1 MVISFYSEQIKPPL
15 LNKKKI
21 NSLIKCIAFDFK
33 KKLGNISVI
42 FCKDEYLLEI
52 NKKYL
57 NHDYY
62 TDIITFNYNEENN
75 VSGDLFISL
84 ERVYENAKSL
94 NQPTDIETLRV
105 IVHGFLHLIG
115 INDKSVKEKAEMTKF
130 ENLYL
135 KKYKEII

>member
-1 MVISFYSEQIKPPL
+1 VISFYSEQIKPPL

>member
-1 MVISFYSEQIKPPL
+1 VINFFSEQTKSPR

-21 NSLIKCIAFDFK
+21 TFLIKCIALDFQK
-33 KKLGNISVI
+33 KVGNISII
-42 FCKDEYLLEI
+42 FTNDEYLLEI

-62 TDIITFNYNEENN
+62 TDIITFNYNEENV

-84 ERVYENAKSL
+84 DRIKENSIL
-94 NQPTDIETLRV
+94 QNQAFDEEV
-105 IVHGFLHLIG
+105 IRIIIHGFLHLNE
-115 INDKSVKEKAEMTKF
+115 INDKSVKEKTEMTKF

-135 KKYKEII
+135 EKYKELI

>member
-1 MVISFYSEQIKPPL
+1 MINFFSEQVKPPK

-21 NSLIKCIAFDFK
+21 IFLIKLIALDFK
-33 KKLGNISVI
+33 KKIGNISVV
-42 FCKDEYLLEI
+42 FTSDEYLLEI

-62 TDIITFNYNEENN
+62 TDIITFNYNEENK

-84 ERVYENAKSL
+84 DRIKENASSL
-94 NQPTDIETLRV
+94 NQSFDIELLR
-105 IVHGFLHLIG
+105 IIIHGFLHLTG
-115 INDKSVKEKAEMTKF
+115 LNDKSVKEKTEMTKF

-135 KKYKEII
+135 EKYNEII

>member
-1 MVISFYSEQIKPPL
+1 MISFYSEQIKPPL

>member
-1 MVISFYSEQIKPPL
+1 MINFFSEQIKPPR

-21 NSLIKCIAFDFK
+21 NILIKLIALDFK
-33 KKLGNISVI
+33 KKIGNISII
-42 FCKDEYLLEI
+42 FTSDEYLLDI

-62 TDIITFNYNEENN
+62 TDIITFNYNEENV

-84 ERVYENAKSL
+84 DRIKENSIL
-94 NQPTDIETLRV
+94 QNQAFDEEV
-105 IVHGFLHLIG
+105 IRIIIHGFLHLNG
-115 INDKSVKEKAEMTKF
+115 INDKSVIEKTEMTKF

-135 KKYKEII
+135 EKYKELL